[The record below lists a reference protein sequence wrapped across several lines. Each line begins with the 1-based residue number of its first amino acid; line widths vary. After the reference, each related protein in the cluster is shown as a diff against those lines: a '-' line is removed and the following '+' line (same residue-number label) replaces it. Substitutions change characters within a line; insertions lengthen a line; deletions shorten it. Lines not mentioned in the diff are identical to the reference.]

1 MTNLTIVLAGIF
13 YCILLRDF
21 DKSKNVQRSSCDEP
35 SKAGGL
41 RRKGSRG
48 MCKKHFYLFKFGKF
62 APLHEIISLTDGI
75 FSPID
80 GIIAPTC
87 F

>member
-62 APLHEIISLTDGI
+62 LYIVRNLCTFTRNNFPY
-75 FSPID
+75 
-80 GIIAPTC
+80 
-87 F
+87 

>member
-21 DKSKNVQRSSCDEP
+21 HKSKNVQRSSCDEP

-48 MCKKHFYLFKFGKF
+48 MCKKHFCLFKFGKF
-62 APLHEIISLTDGI
+62 ASLYSSESLHLYTK
-75 FSPID
+75 
-80 GIIAPTC
+80 
-87 F
+87 